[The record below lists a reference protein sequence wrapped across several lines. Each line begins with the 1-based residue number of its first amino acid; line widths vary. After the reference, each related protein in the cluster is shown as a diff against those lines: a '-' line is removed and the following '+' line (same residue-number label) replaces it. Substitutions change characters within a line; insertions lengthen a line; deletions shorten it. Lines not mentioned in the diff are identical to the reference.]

1 MLSMNATAAPSFEFG
16 RLSFGAASLGNL
28 YRAISDDEARE
39 TLEAAWD
46 AGIRYFDTAPHYGLG
61 VSERRLG
68 AFLATKPR
76 GDFVVSSKVGRLLEP
91 TPMESAEK
99 DSAWFD
105 VPATARRVWDY
116 TEAGIRRSL
125 ADSLERLG
133 LNRVDILYLHDPE
146 QYGETDDVPRAL
158 EALTRMRD
166 EGLVSA
172 VGVGSA
178 DVSLL
183 RESIRIADLD
193 LLMVSNRYTLL
204 DSSARAALAPE
215 CLQRGIGIVNAAVF
229 NSGLLATPVPAVN
242 SHYEYGPVPPDVLA
256 KAERMATICEAHGV
270 ELPTAALQYSLR
282 DPAVRTIVVGAG
294 SSGQVRQNHE
304 RMLVPIP
311 DDLWSDL
318 EREGLVPA

>member
-1 MLSMNATAAPSFEFG
+1 MNATAATSLEFG

-28 YRAISDDEARE
+28 YRAISDGEAQE
-39 TLEAAWD
+39 TLEVAWD

-61 VSERRLG
+61 LSERRLG

-76 GDFVVSSKVGRLLEP
+76 GDFMISSKVGRLLEP
-91 TPMESAEK
+91 TPGRSAEK

-116 TEAGIRRSL
+116 TEPGIRRSL
-125 ADSLERLG
+125 GDSLERLG
-133 LNRVDILYLHDPE
+133 LDRVDILYLHDPE
-146 QYGETDDVPRAL
+146 QYGVTKDIPLAL
-158 EALTRMRD
+158 QSLTRMRE

-183 RESIRIADLD
+183 RESIRMADLD
-193 LLMVSNRYTLL
+193 LLMVSNRYTML
-204 DSSARAALAPE
+204 DASASMALAPE
-215 CLQRGIGIVNAAVF
+215 CLRRGIGLINAAVF
-229 NSGLLATPVPAVN
+229 NSGLLASPVPAAD
-242 SHYEYGPVPPDVLA
+242 SHFEYGSVPPDLLA
-256 KAERMATICEAHGV
+256 KAERIATICEAHGV
-270 ELPTAALQYSLR
+270 ELPAAALQYSLR
-282 DPAVRTIVVGAG
+282 DPAVRTIVVGAA
-294 SSGQVRQNHE
+294 SAEQVRQNHE

>member
-1 MLSMNATAAPSFEFG
+1 MNATAGPSLEFG

-28 YRAISDDEARE
+28 YRAISDGEAQE
-39 TLEAAWD
+39 TLGAAWD

-61 VSERRLG
+61 LSESRLG

-76 GDFVVSSKVGRLLEP
+76 GDFLVSSKVGRLLEP
-91 TPMESAEK
+91 VDGRAGER

-116 TEAGIRRSL
+116 TEPGIRRSL
-125 ADSLERLG
+125 DDSLERLG
-133 LNRVDILYLHDPE
+133 LDRVDILYLHDPE
-146 QYGETDDVPRAL
+146 QYGVADDMPLAL
-158 EALTRMRD
+158 HALTRMRE

-183 RESIRIADLD
+183 RRCIRMADLD

-204 DSSARAALAPE
+204 NASARTVLAPE
-215 CLQRGIGIVNAAVF
+215 CLHRGIGIVNAAVF
-229 NSGLLATPVPAVN
+229 NSGLLASSVPGAD
-242 SHYEYGPVPPDVLA
+242 SHYEYGPVPPAILA
-256 KAERMATICEAHGV
+256 RAHRLATVCEAHGV
-270 ELPTAALQYSLR
+270 ELPAAALQYGLR
-282 DPAVRTIVVGAG
+282 DPAVRTIVVGAA
-294 SSGQVRQNHE
+294 SAEQVRQNHE
-304 RMLVPIP
+304 RMQAPIP
-311 DDLWSDL
+311 DGLWSEL